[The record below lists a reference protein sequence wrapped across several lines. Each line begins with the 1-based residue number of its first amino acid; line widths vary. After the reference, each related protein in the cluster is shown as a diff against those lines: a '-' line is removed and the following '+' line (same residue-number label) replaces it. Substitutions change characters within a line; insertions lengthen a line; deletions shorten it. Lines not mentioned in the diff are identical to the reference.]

1 MASDPMGSGISSLRR
16 LSQSRLVN
24 ALHLHKPLEKLVFHG
39 TKYSINSLE
48 SVSGKSK
55 NKKNAQRT
63 GASDSGKALF
73 DLTPTEDQQMF
84 CDAVSRL
91 AADLIR
97 PAAAGADVQCETPA
111 ELLQQIHELGL
122 THFAI
127 PEEFGGAA
135 SERTPLTQALVADQL
150 AHGDMSIALAAL
162 APMAVINA
170 LVDFGTPDQQAKYL
184 PRFAEDQFV
193 PAALAITEAQ
203 PLFNPSQLT
212 TQAKAVKD
220 GFVLSGEKTL
230 VPLAVTAQLILVA
243 AELEGKGPRLFIVAK
258 GQKGVKVSASP
269 AMGLRAASLG
279 TVTLRNVK
287 VDADHLLG
295 DDSFDYA
302 KLQSQSQ
309 VAWAALATGCCQAM
323 LDYVIPYVNE
333 RKAFGEP
340 ISHRQAV
347 AFLVANIGIELEGL
361 RLMMLRAAS
370 QLEQGDAK
378 QAARLAHFQAIDKG
392 MEIGN
397 NGVQLLGGHGFTKEH
412 PAELWYRQLRGL
424 AALHGGVTV

>member
-1 MASDPMGSGISSLRR
+1 MASNPMGAGISSLRR
-16 LSQSRLVN
+16 LSQSRIVN

-48 SVSGKSK
+48 GFSAKSK
-55 NKKNAQRT
+55 GKKAQRMNKPNT
-63 GASDSGKALF
+63 GKALF

-84 CDAVSRL
+84 CDAVARL
-91 AADLIR
+91 ATDLVR
-97 PAAAGADVQCETPA
+97 PAAASADVACETPA

-135 SERTPLTQALVADQL
+135 SERSSLTQALVAEQL

-162 APMAVINA
+162 APMSVINA
-170 LVDFGTPDQQAKYL
+170 LVDFGTPEQQAKYL
-184 PRFAEDQFV
+184 PKFAKDTFF

-203 PLFNPSQLT
+203 PMFNPNELKTIATST
-212 TQAKAVKD
+212 AKGV
-220 GFVLSGEKTL
+220 VISGEKTL
-230 VPLAVTAQLILVA
+230 VPLAASAEIILVA
-243 AELEGKGPRLFIVAK
+243 ANLTGQGPRLFLVDRR
-258 GQKGVKVSASP
+258 QKGVTVKASP
-269 AMGLRAASLG
+269 AMGLRGASLG
-279 TVTLRNVK
+279 TVKLNK
-287 VDADHLLG
+287 VRVSSDNILAG
-295 DDSFDYA
+295 DRFDYA
-302 KLQSQSQ
+302 KLQTQSQ
-309 VAWAALATGCCQAM
+309 VAWAALATGCSQAV

-347 AFLVANIGIELEGL
+347 AFLVANMGIELEGL

-370 QLEQGDAK
+370 LLDQGDAS
-378 QAARLAHFQAIDKG
+378 QAARLAHYQAIDKG
-392 MEIGN
+392 MEIGS

-412 PAELWYRQLRGL
+412 PAERWYRQLRGL
-424 AALHGGVTV
+424 SAIHGGLTV

>member
-1 MASDPMGSGISSLRR
+1 MASNPMGTGISSLRR
-16 LSQSRLVN
+16 LSQSKLVN
-24 ALHLHKPLEKLVFHG
+24 ALHLHKPIEKLVFHS

-48 SVSGKSK
+48 SFSGKPKSK
-55 NKKNAQRT
+55 GGAQRMDKP
-63 GASDSGKALF
+63 SKGKALF
-73 DLTPTEDQQMF
+73 DITPSEDQQMF

-91 AADLIR
+91 ATDLIR
-97 PAAAGADVQCETPA
+97 PAADKADSACETPS

-135 SERTPLTQALVADQL
+135 SERSPLTQALVAEQL
-150 AHGDMSIALAAL
+150 ANGDMGIALAAL

-170 LVDFGTPDQQAKYL
+170 LVDFGTVDQQARYL

-193 PAALAITEAQ
+193 PAALAVTEPQ
-203 PLFNPSQLT
+203 PLFDPNKLKT
-212 TQAKAVKD
+212 TAKKNAD
-220 GFVLSGEKTL
+220 GFVLNGEKVL
-230 VPLAVTAQLILVA
+230 VPLAATAELILIA
-243 AELEGKGPRLFIVAK
+243 ADLEGSGPRLFIVGN
-258 GQKGVKVSASP
+258 GQEGLSITSSP
-269 AMGLRAASLG
+269 AMGLRAAALCQI
-279 TVTLRNVK
+279 TLNNV
-287 VDADHLLG
+287 VVEQANLLG
-295 DDSFDYA
+295 DDNFDYA

-309 VAWAALATGCCQAM
+309 TAWAALATGCCQAM

-347 AFLVANIGIELEGL
+347 AFLVANIGIEMEGL
-361 RLMMLRAAS
+361 RLMMLRAAG

-378 QAARLAHFQAIDKG
+378 QAARLAHIQAIEKG

-412 PAELWYRQLRGL
+412 PAERWYRQLRGL
-424 AALHGGVTV
+424 AAIHGVVTV